1 MITLKPVPRRLR
13 VPRGPALLVAAWLA
27 VVTVAVGLERA
38 GVPGPPLCTFR
49 RVTDLPCPSCGA
61 TRATL
66 AVVRGHP
73 VEALGFNPLFCV
85 VAAAAA
91 AVLGL
96 RVLGGR
102 GVSVRLSTG
111 GRRLAWGLAAIAFTM
126 NWAYVI
132 WRDGGQA

>member
-1 MITLKPVPRRLR
+1 MITLEPVPRRLR
-13 VPRGPALLVAAWLA
+13 VPRGPALLVAGWLA
-27 VVTVAVGLERA
+27 VVAVAAGLERA
-38 GVPGPPLCTFR
+38 GVSGPPLCTFR

-73 VEALGFNPLFCV
+73 VEALGLNPLFCV

-102 GVSVRLSTG
+102 RARVRLSAG
-111 GRRLAWGLAAIAFTM
+111 GRRLAWGLAAIAFTV